1 MMDVSP
7 KSFQRLFLT
16 TVPRECIYIQDDLS
30 CRTPVIPFI
39 VDTAVHRLRHFVGRI
54 VL

>member
-16 TVPRECIYIQDDLS
+16 TVPRECIYIQDNLS
-30 CRTPVIPFI
+30 CRNPVISCI
-39 VDTAVHRLRHFVGRI
+39 VDTAVHRLRHIVGRT